1 LYLGKEIRTI
11 AKINRDNW
19 ILSTVKRYTVDN
31 WILSTV
37 KRYKIDNWILSTVKR
52 YKIDNW
58 ILSTVK
64 RYKIE
69 CFKTPIQFSAPKTID
84 FGEAHNQIVDNEII
98 ELL

>member
-52 YKIDNW
+52 YKI
-58 ILSTVK
+58 
-64 RYKIE
+64 E
-69 CFKTPIQFSAPKTID
+69 CFKTPIQFSVPKTID